1 MSSLLEMLTGQLAG
15 GALGQISKQL
25 GADEETTGN
34 AVSAALPVLL
44 GALAKNSSNA
54 NGAGALL
61 GALSKDHDGSV
72 LDNLAGFLGKPDER
86 MGEGILG
93 HVLGGRRNHVERN
106 VGKASG
112 LNAAGVTRL
121 MTMLAPLVM
130 GALGRTQRQRK
141 LDAGGLSDLLAS
153 EQTNLQRQNPQLGGL
168 AKRKRCNRSARR
180 NESRVDQ
187 GEQTHPIC
195 SWSRVKC

>member
-72 LDNLAGFLGKPDER
+72 LDNLSGFLGKPDER
-86 MGEGILG
+86 TGEGILG
-93 HVLGGRRNHVERN
+93 HVLGGRRNQVERN

-153 EQTNLQRQNPQLGGL
+153 EQTNLQRQNPQLSGL
-168 AKRKRCNRSARR
+168 AKMLDADGDGKISDDIANIGKKLLGGLFRR
-180 NESRVDQ
+180 
-187 GEQTHPIC
+187 
-195 SWSRVKC
+195 